1 MSYIQ
6 LDNPIARDFAM
17 VPDALWSWPGLSFK
31 AKGFFAYLLSFRHG
45 VCPPVAAMEAQTGL
59 GRDARKAAMRELES
73 AGLARWVIRRDPAG
87 RVVAKFLEVSTRPL
101 LAAILAADTHAPE
114 NPSHGA
120 GAIHAPEKPSD
131 GKSGAGRLKIRA
143 SSPENPA
150 MKEKKEKEKSARD
163 GSAKPVQRRAR
174 RLPPDGVGAPAVPQD
189 VATIAAKLSP
199 FQRKQVREGQGLVLD
214 GEAIEAGSATLL
226 ALQSALTAVERG
238 SSVRGRPAPDAA
250 AALVG
255 AVARALEKGAVHDA
269 RS

>member
-101 LAAILAADTHAPE
+101 LAAILAADNRAPE
-114 NPSHGA
+114 NPSHGV
-120 GAIHAPEKPSD
+120 GASHAPEKPSD

-143 SSPENPA
+143 ASPEKPSI
-150 MKEKKEKEKSARD
+150 KEKREKDKSAQS
-163 GSAKPVQRRAR
+163 GSAKPGKRQPR
-174 RLPPDGVGAPAVPQD
+174 RLPPVGVGAADVPKDAAAV
-189 VATIAAKLSP
+189 AAKLSP

-214 GEAIEAGSATLL
+214 GEPIEAGSAALL

-238 SSVRGRPAPDAA
+238 SSVRGRPVPDTA

-255 AVARALEKGAVHDA
+255 AVTRALEKGADHDA
-269 RS
+269 RL